1 MKHPGGGGL
10 EVCLILDTDT
20 ESYVTSQS
28 VCVCVCVNVFGVSIV
43 SDSRVEPDF
52 SSG

>member
-1 MKHPGGGGL
+1 MQHSGGGGL

-28 VCVCVCVNVFGVSIV
+28 VCVCVNVFGVSIV